1 MFRSPK
7 FLKLTTATLLAVFT
21 LTSCT
26 GTDAPTAPSGSPSDV
41 VAVKDS
47 SNLYLPIVT
56 PLLKGLVACPKQDY
70 DKTIKTIGPNGGT
83 IQVGDHKLVIPRG
96 ALTRNVTITAEA
108 PADFVAS
115 VKLEPHGLQ
124 FAKPA
129 KLTLDYSSCPLAR
142 LDLFKH
148 IAYTTDLLAILDLLD
163 SQDNILTAKIST
175 DLDHFSRYAV
185 AW

>member
-7 FLKLTTATLLAVFT
+7 FLKLTTAMLVAVFT
-21 LTSCT
+21 LTSCS
-26 GTDAPTAPSGSPSDV
+26 GTEAPTAPSSESV
-41 VAVKDS
+41 VAVRDT

-70 DKTIKTIGPNGGT
+70 DRTVQTVGTNGGT
-83 IQVGDHKLVIPRG
+83 IYVGDHKLVIPRG

-175 DLDHFSRYAV
+175 ELDHFSRYAV

>member
-7 FLKLTTATLLAVFT
+7 FIKLTTAALVAVLA

-26 GTDAPTAPSGSPSDV
+26 GTDAPTAPSSESV
-41 VAVKDS
+41 VAVSDS

-56 PLLKGLVACPKQDY
+56 PLLQGLVACPKQDY
-70 DKTIKTIGPNGGT
+70 AKTVQTVGSNGGT
-83 IQVGDHKLVIPRG
+83 ITVGRHKLVIPRG
-96 ALTRNVTITAEA
+96 ALTQNVTVTAEA

-129 KLTLDYSSCPLAR
+129 RLTLDYSSCPLAR

-148 IAYTTDLLAILDLLD
+148 VAYTTDLLAILELLT

-175 DLDHFSRYAV
+175 NLDHFSRYAV